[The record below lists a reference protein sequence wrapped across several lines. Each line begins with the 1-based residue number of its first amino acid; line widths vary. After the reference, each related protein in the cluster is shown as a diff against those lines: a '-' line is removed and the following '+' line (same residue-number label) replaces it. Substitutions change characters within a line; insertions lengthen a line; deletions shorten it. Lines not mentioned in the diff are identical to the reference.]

1 MIETA
6 VTIWYWEQ
14 IIGIGL
20 LAVVLIT
27 LGVVGLVQ
35 LVKGRKTK

>member
-14 IIGIGL
+14 IIGIAL
-20 LAVVLIT
+20 LIVVLIT
-27 LGVVGLVQ
+27 LGIACLVPWI
-35 LVKGRKTK
+35 KEKKK